1 MEPGQEDVHL
11 LVLTLDQPEFTVFD
25 QLTGVSAPIGS
36 SSMESDE
43 FDPDVVSSAVA
54 VEETSD
60 ERRERFERDALRKR
74 VQGLESDT
82 VQALTELHTSRVN
95 ILDKERL
102 ESEKRALLQ
111 HKQLLMGHLNE
122 LESRVGALT
131 KAQLSSR
138 VFPQLTKLDEN
149 QMHQSKAD
157 TKPVPKLNE
166 FVSELRMRI
175 AGAYESV
182 PLFYEL
188 DDLRIFMGGL
198 AMSQLHILQGMS
210 GTGKTSIVKAF
221 AKVVGGN
228 CTDIAVQAGWRDKFD
243 LIGHYNSFEKK
254 YYEKEC
260 LQAIY
265 QAQVPNYEDRINIV
279 LLDEM
284 NLSRPEQY
292 FAEFLSAL
300 EKNDLNERLI
310 ELREEELSD
319 APSRLVEGR
328 KIRVPKNVWFM
339 GTANNDETTNKFADK
354 TQDRSHVMELRKVD
368 KKFEITRHDQD
379 IIYSYKSLVKRFN
392 EAIAGHREEVEVF
405 LSQLQSPKCELTKIL
420 EKGFDVAWGNRFAG
434 HARKF
439 VPCVIAAG
447 GSLELAVDHLL
458 AARVFRQGK
467 VTGRYDISNN
477 DLAEVERA
485 LIGFCTGRK
494 ITPVKCL
501 DLLER
506 DRKRKERGA

>member
-1 MEPGQEDVHL
+1 MSP
-11 LVLTLDQPEFTVFD
+11 
-25 QLTGVSAPIGS
+25 
-36 SSMESDE
+36 
-43 FDPDVVSSAVA
+43 
-54 VEETSD
+54 
-60 ERRERFERDALRKR
+60 
-74 VQGLESDT
+74 
-82 VQALTELHTSRVN
+82 N
-95 ILDKERL
+95 I
-102 ESEKRALLQ
+102 
-111 HKQLLMGHLNE
+111 
-122 LESRVGALT
+122 
-131 KAQLSSR
+131 
-138 VFPQLTKLDEN
+138 DEN
-149 QMHQSKAD
+149 PTHQSKEA
-157 TKPVPKLNE
+157 TKSVPNLKA
-166 FVSELRMRI
+166 FVTELRMRI
-175 AGAYESV
+175 AGAYDAV
-182 PLFYEL
+182 PLYYEL

-221 AKVVGGN
+221 AKVVGGH
-228 CTDIAVQAGWRDKFD
+228 CSDIAVQAGWRDKFD

-300 EKNDLNERLI
+300 EKNDVNDRLI

-328 KIRVPKNVWFM
+328 KILVPKNVWFM

-354 TQDRSHVMELRKVD
+354 TQDRAHIMELHKVD
-368 KKFEITRHDQD
+368 KKFEITPFDHEV
-379 IIYSYKSLVKRFN
+379 IYSYKSLVKRFN
-392 EAIAGHREEVEVF
+392 EATATHRQEVEEF
-405 LSQLQSPKCELTKIL
+405 LSQLQSARCELTKIL
-420 EKGFDVAWGNRFAG
+420 EKSFDVAWGNRFAE
-434 HARKF
+434 HARRF
-439 VPCVIAAG
+439 IPCVMAAG
-447 GSLELAVDHLL
+447 GTLELAVDHLL

-477 DLAEVERA
+477 DLADVERA
-485 LIGFCTGRK
+485 LTGFCTGRN